1 MMNVLF
7 VTLQVAKPLRLEIT
21 LITQE
26 QVAMIADLV
35 GLQRLR

>member
-7 VTLQVAKPLRLEIT
+7 VTPQVAKPLRLEIT